1 MGSRWPGF
9 KELHRQLSPSASHHT
24 TSPHSSSRSQ
34 SLVSR
39 PQSSQQPTFSP
50 SQAPHSRSNTHA
62 FHHVHTPSFSSH
74 VSMTGS
80 SPAVAPPPGHR
91 APRAVFSPYMSSFP
105 PTHTALQQHFPP
117 SSQNTVTRTSAL
129 SPSYFPDSVASS
141 VPHAYPAPPYPP
153 PVHPLAPHL
162 PPVYPLAPHPHS
174 VYLPAPHPP
183 APHPPVPHP
192 PAPHPAALYP
202 PAPHPLAPY
211 PPASYPL
218 APYLPAPH
226 PAAPHPWPS
235 YPVPPPVQPSS
246 QRRSA
251 SSVNNAPRP
260 ESVRVSI
267 PRNTAVAGAD
277 ITRIIIQ
284 LPSTLTFE
292 AFVDRVC
299 AEMGIHPSTAVLGY
313 KFVGD
318 RVRDP
323 PLRLSSAEEYRDAIE
338 MCMSLMARA
347 RTRVVTL
354 EVHSLAP
361 RTAPAPAP
369 KAQKRK
375 GAPSNALV
383 DEKDAPN
390 TTLDFSRELRQV
402 REKYSCGKC
411 RAVCYIDPITNMH
424 TPMDVYQQ
432 TLFAKKIFLGQATLD
447 QPPNCTNFD
456 HVNKRPRRNQPHSDN
471 AASQAPTPASQAPTI
486 HVHLPPYPS
495 VTPSSVGHPAT
506 SIHHP
511 APRSVFPPTSGPSML
526 QHPSSPPHTMS
537 MEEIDALVARALA
550 DASPTPPPAHS
561 LLEPYRQVQSPNPSL
576 LRSLC
581 SH

>member
-1 MGSRWPGF
+1 MAFLPS
-9 KELHRQLSPSASHHT
+9 SASCAAFLA
-24 TSPHSSSRSQ
+24 TSISFFG
-34 SLVSR
+34 
-39 PQSSQQPTFSP
+39 QQC
-50 SQAPHSRSNTHA
+50 
-62 FHHVHTPSFSSH
+62 
-74 VSMTGS
+74 
-80 SPAVAPPPGHR
+80 
-91 APRAVFSPYMSSFP
+91 
-105 PTHTALQQHFPP
+105 
-117 SSQNTVTRTSAL
+117 
-129 SPSYFPDSVASS
+129 ASS
-141 VPHAYPAPPYPP
+141 GV
-153 PVHPLAPHL
+153 
-162 PPVYPLAPHPHS
+162 
-174 VYLPAPHPP
+174 
-183 APHPPVPHP
+183 
-192 PAPHPAALYP
+192 
-202 PAPHPLAPY
+202 
-211 PPASYPL
+211 
-218 APYLPAPH
+218 
-226 PAAPHPWPS
+226 
-235 YPVPPPVQPSS
+235 
-246 QRRSA
+246 
-251 SSVNNAPRP
+251 
-260 ESVRVSI
+260 
-267 PRNTAVAGAD
+267 TVAGAD

-511 APRSVFPPTSGPSML
+511 IERQDTQGRVAEAAEKHNKQERCSEPKDVHVDPSARMGDITQCRDIESPKSLQVRAADKHCCKGSGSSTMVGTTILVQTYTFKSQFPANLIKTFPPTSEGVFSSSGPIERLTNESDWIWVGLRIGPSVFFSVATIVL
-526 QHPSSPPHTMS
+526 QAAVM
-537 MEEIDALVARALA
+537 
-550 DASPTPPPAHS
+550 
-561 LLEPYRQVQSPNPSL
+561 
-576 LRSLC
+576 
-581 SH
+581 